1 MAKGQVIY
9 DMTLSTKN
17 FTKGMRTALQSSNEL
32 LKGTKALEKEMKSFE
47 QTQEKLR
54 KTNAAVI
61 ANTDKLANSK
71 KKVANA
77 SKAESKAL
85 EAESKAELAAN
96 KVKTEAAKLNE
107 IEAKTALLAAKEQTQ
122 QEKTT
127 TQLAKTYN
135 VFARSARAVN
145 SVTTKEGSLL
155 NPNSM
160 MGWQNINMW
169 LDQAISKMTDFAK
182 QGIKMASDVRESTDA
197 LASLTGSTN
206 SPLAQWVEANSKNMG
221 LSKADLYKYT
231 AQQSQIATGQGYDLK
246 SSATQSMITS
256 LLARGTDI
264 GSRTNKDIAQVMNN
278 LTGVI
283 FAGQARQGYNMGIA
297 VTVADMQDYMK
308 KQGIQGN
315 FKDMSKKDQSN
326 LRYQKAMFDT
336 QSMKNDFKN
345 TQTSFENMMRIFQSK
360 WQDFLLN
367 IGQKLL
373 PMATGF
379 VSLMS
384 KALPYVEAIGNTFA
398 TWGPLLLGAL
408 AVMKAMV
415 ATQMVLTT
423 MKAVADIGGNPLK
436 ALGYMAAFGGVAA
449 LVSSI
454 GLSSLGNSVDN
465 GSSTVGDIDNSM
477 ISSDTSAFNGNVGAG
492 VGKGKNNVTVHSKIY
507 VSGRQA
513 GKAIG
518 NVKKGT
524 KGNNVYYH

>member
-96 KVKTEAAKLNE
+96 KAKTEAAKLNE

-135 VFARSARAVN
+135 VFARSARLVN
-145 SVTTKEGSLL
+145 TAMSKE
-155 NPNSM
+155 NSM
-160 MGWQNINMW
+160 MNPSNMMVWQNMGVW
-169 LDQAISKMTDFAK
+169 VDKALSKMTDFAK
-182 QGIKMASDVRESTDA
+182 QGIQLASSVRESSDA

-206 SPLAQWVEANSKNMG
+206 SPLKKWVEANSNNMG

-246 SSATQSMITS
+246 SGATQSMITS

-283 FAGQARQGYNMGIA
+283 FAGQARQGYGMGIA
-297 VTVADMQDYMK
+297 VTVADMQDWMK

-336 QSMKNDFKN
+336 RSMKNDFKN
-345 TQTSFENMMRIFQSK
+345 TQTSFENMMRIFQSR
-360 WQDFLLN
+360 WQDFMLK

-379 VSLMS
+379 VALLSKSL
-384 KALPYVEAIGNTFA
+384 PTVEQIGDAFS
-398 TWGPLLLGAL
+398 TWVPMLLGAL
-408 AVMKAMV
+408 AAMKAMV
-415 ATQMVLTT
+415 IAQSILTT
-423 MKAVADIGGNPLK
+423 LKMAGDMGVKPWMIFGGMAAIGGITAMLASGGLNN
-436 ALGYMAAFGGVAA
+436 LGSNIDTEASNV
-449 LVSSI
+449 
-454 GLSSLGNSVDN
+454 N
-465 GSSTVGDIDNSM
+465 DIDNSM
-477 ISSDTSAFNGNVGAG
+477 LSSDTSAYNGSTSTV
-492 VGKGKNNVTVHSKIY
+492 NNSKAALQVHSTIN
-507 VSGRQA
+507 VNGRQM